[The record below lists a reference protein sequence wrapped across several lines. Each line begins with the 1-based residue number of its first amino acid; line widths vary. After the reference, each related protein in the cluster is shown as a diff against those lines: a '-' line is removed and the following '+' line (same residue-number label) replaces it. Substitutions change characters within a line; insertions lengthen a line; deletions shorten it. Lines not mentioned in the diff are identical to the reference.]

1 MGSIIGTG
9 RSGTRALALGIITV
23 VALAACTGDDDDS
36 ADDGSADTIA
46 AAEFAEEASDASGG
60 DDVVEAG
67 EDSLGAGDDNLATGG
82 SSAPSAPLGV
92 DLSGRDLAVEAG
104 VVFATPD
111 VRRAVDEALVAIR
124 TNGGIVFS
132 ADVRL
137 DDEQVADDGTV
148 TVPGSGTIV
157 VKVVP
162 QQLDSL
168 IEALDGEIGELL
180 NRTQSSEDVTTQLV
194 DLELRIE
201 VERTSID
208 QFQALLGAAT
218 EIDDIVRIQDLINE
232 RTIRLE
238 QLLASERAL
247 EERVDQSTLT
257 IDIVYEPLAV
267 DEAVVAE
274 PTTDD
279 GLRDALAAGW
289 NAFAAAFFT
298 IAFVLAVLAPFL
310 VVAVILGGVVWA
322 ALIARSRR
330 RAGTQAHA
338 TNDQPAEQPTG

>member
-1 MGSIIGTG
+1 MGRNIGTG

-23 VALAACTGDDDDS
+23 VALAACSGNDDDS
-36 ADDGSADTIA
+36 SGDISADTIV
-46 AAEFAEEASDASGG
+46 AAEFDAGVDGETSDSGVAEA
-60 DDVVEAG
+60 VE
-67 EDSLGAGDDNLATGG
+67 AGDDNLATGG

-92 DLSGRDLAVEAG
+92 DLAGRDLAVEAG

-124 TNGGIVFS
+124 SNGGLVFS

-137 DDEQVADDGTV
+137 DDEEVADDGTV

-157 VKVVP
+157 VKVAP

-168 IEALDGEIGELL
+168 IDALDGEIGELL
-180 NRTQSSEDVTTQLV
+180 NRTQSSEDVTTQLL

-201 VERTSID
+201 VERTSIN

-218 EIDDIVRIQDLINE
+218 ELDDIVRIQDLINE

-238 QLLASERAL
+238 QLLASERTL
-247 EERVDQSTLT
+247 EDRVDQSTLT
-257 IDIVYEPLAV
+257 IDIVYEPMAV
-267 DEAVVAE
+267 GETIVAE

-279 GLRDALAAGW
+279 GLGDALSAGW
-289 NAFAAAFFT
+289 NAFAAVFFT

-310 VVAVILGGVVWA
+310 VVVAVLGGVAWA
-322 ALIARSRR
+322 TLIARNRR
-330 RAGTQAHA
+330 HSGTPERSS
-338 TNDQPAEQPTG
+338 DDEPARTG